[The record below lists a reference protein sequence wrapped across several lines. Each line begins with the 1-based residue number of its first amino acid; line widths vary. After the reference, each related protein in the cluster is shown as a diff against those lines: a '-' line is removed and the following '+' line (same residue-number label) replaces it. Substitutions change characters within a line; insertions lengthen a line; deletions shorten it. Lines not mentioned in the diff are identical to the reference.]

1 MPAKKA
7 PSDIIAS
14 LEKDILKVETQLS
27 KEKLKRL
34 NAADKTL
41 QKALKDYSKAKAKL
55 KMLSTKVKTLRAAK
69 KPNSDRIETA
79 KNLIEVQKDQIAQAK
94 DLVDASKER
103 VSVLKAHDKAEKALA
118 KETLKLSKL
127 NNKDAPKTKASVKTK
142 VKKATKAAAQKAS
155 SKKEA
160 MPKEKLKSEK
170 EAVAKSPIKRSSAK
184 KATPKKDLS
193 KKKASE
199 SKAPKNKTSKS
210 VQEITQ
216 KTETV
221 DSASN
226 INTSVNSTQ
235 TTTLLGDKV
244 KQESN
249 KPKSTPDS
257 EKQDNSTN
265 SGDEVRSSNQD
276 MFADAFKKAEE
287 KSAPSEENSVDTTSP
302 QTVESKQEPSSTK
315 ITDTKET
322 TPGQTDSLFD

>member
-155 SKKEA
+155 SKK
-160 MPKEKLKSEK
+160 
-170 EAVAKSPIKRSSAK
+170 
-184 KATPKKDLS
+184 ATPKKDLS

-226 INTSVNSTQ
+226 IKTPVNSTQ